1 MATVKDIRVGDY
13 CTRVYTEL
21 SGMKTKLLGFVEEI
35 EAMSGPEKTLVLP
48 HIPHLRDMI
57 GTIEWKLEII
67 TRACPTEWAATL
79 PDVESHVSVQVPET
93 PSEDAVASG
102 YLGG

>member
-21 SGMKTKLLGFVEEI
+21 SGMKAKLLNFVQEI
-35 EAMSGPEKTLVLP
+35 EAMRGPEKEMLASQ
-48 HIPHLRDMI
+48 IPHFQYIVD
-57 GTIEWKLEII
+57 TIDWKLEILS
-67 TRACPTEWAATL
+67 RVCPFEWEG
-79 PDVESHVSVQVPET
+79 PVGVEKHASVQVLEVPAEGA
-93 PSEDAVASG
+93 EG

>member
-1 MATVKDIRVGDY
+1 MATVKDIRVGSY

-21 SGMKTKLLGFVEEI
+21 SGMKSKLLDFIEEI
-35 EAMSGPEKTLVLP
+35 EAMSGPEKTLVMS
-48 HIPHLRDMI
+48 HISHLRDMI

-67 TRACPTEWAATL
+67 TRVCPTEWAGQL
-79 PDVESHVSVQVPET
+79 GVETQASVQVPEAPLDET
-93 PSEDAVASG
+93 VASG

>member
-21 SGMKTKLLGFVEEI
+21 SGMKTKLLGFIEEI

-48 HIPHLRDMI
+48 HIQHLRDMI

-67 TRACPTEWAATL
+67 TRACPTEWADSL
-79 PDVESHVSVQVPET
+79 GVETRASVEMT
-93 PSEDAVASG
+93 ESLKEESVASG